1 MAKSAKKPE
10 EAEDEA
16 DKFVSLVQQEIEK
29 LLREPL
35 EPKEKNAV
43 IANAIRFLA
52 VRNRS
57 GGDDGSW
64 WGGD

>member
-1 MAKSAKKPE
+1 MAKKKTE
-10 EAEDEA
+10 EPDN
-16 DKFVSLVQQEIEK
+16 DDNFIGLVKQQIEE
-29 LLREPL
+29 LLRMSL

-52 VRNRS
+52 VRNKA

-64 WGGD
+64 WGD

>member
-1 MAKSAKKPE
+1 MAKKKT
-10 EAEDEA
+10 DEPDND
-16 DKFVSLVQQEIEK
+16 DKFAGLVKEEIEK
-29 LLREPL
+29 LLRTPL

-52 VRNRS
+52 VRNKA

-64 WGGD
+64 WGD